1 MPASHLHSLN
11 QLAGKETEPQG
22 LCQAAGEPP
31 IALLV
36 GLMEA
41 SCFNFGKPRQR
52 LHCLLQLSPF
62 APKLHS
68 WRVQG
73 LPAGAVKPPDCRDMR
88 LSSGLDRAWH
98 AVCDLFYQIAHEAM
112 RSETP

>member
-41 SCFNFGKPRQR
+41 SCFNFGGQRQR
-52 LHCLLQLSPF
+52 LPACFNCHHLLQSCTVGVF
-62 APKLHS
+62 
-68 WRVQG
+68 R
-73 LPAGAVKPPDCRDMR
+73 
-88 LSSGLDRAWH
+88 
-98 AVCDLFYQIAHEAM
+98 
-112 RSETP
+112 